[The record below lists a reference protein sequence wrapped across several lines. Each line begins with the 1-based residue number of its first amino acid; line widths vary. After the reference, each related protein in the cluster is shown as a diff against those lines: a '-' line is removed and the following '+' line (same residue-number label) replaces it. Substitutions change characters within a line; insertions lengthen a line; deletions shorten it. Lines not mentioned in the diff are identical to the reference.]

1 VVTVSRRG
9 STAAA
14 LNVSYT
20 VSGSATNGTDYQTLS
35 GTVTIPIGSSSATI
49 TVVPIDDNQSEG
61 NETVIVTLSSNA
73 AYTLGA
79 TVSGTV
85 TIVDDDP
92 PLPTVTLAVTD
103 GTATE
108 NI

>member
-35 GTVTIPIGSSSATI
+35 GTVTIPVGSSSATI
-49 TVVPIDDNQSEG
+49 TVTPIDDNLLEG
-61 NETVIVTLSSNA
+61 NETVSVTLSANA

-79 TVSGTV
+79 TISGTV
-85 TIVDDDP
+85 TITDDESVT
-92 PLPTVTLAVTD
+92 PTVTL
-103 GTATE
+103 
-108 NI
+108 